1 VIFVTVGTHQQA
13 FDRMLATVGM
23 LPDLADVVLQYGYGK
38 PPDGVRNAVDF
49 MPFAEME
56 RNFERAGTVITH
68 AGVGS
73 VLCARRSGHVPV
85 VIPRLHELGE
95 HVDDH
100 QAELTRSMASLGAV
114 IPLWPD
120 DRLDAALASVPPRSE
135 RLAVT
140 GGPLTD
146 AVRQALGAPPAT

>member
-1 VIFVTVGTHQQA
+1 MIFVTVGTHQQP
-13 FDRMLATVGM
+13 FDRMLAAIGT
-23 LPDLADVVLQYGYGK
+23 LPDLSDVVLQYGYGS
-38 PPDGVRNAVDF
+38 PPDGVREAVDF

-56 RNFERAGTVITH
+56 HNFERADAVVTH

-100 QAELTRSMASLGAV
+100 QAELTRSLAALGAV
-114 IPLWPD
+114 LALWPGED
-120 DRLDAALASVPPRSE
+120 LREALARVPARSE
-135 RLAVT
+135 RLAAT
-140 GGPLTD
+140 PGPLTD
-146 AVRQALGAPPAT
+146 AVRQALGAPPA

>member
-1 VIFVTVGTHQQA
+1 MIFVTVGTHQQA
-13 FDRMLATVGM
+13 FDRMLAAVGT
-23 LPDLADVVLQYGYGK
+23 LPDLADVVLQFGYGK
-38 PPDGVRNAVDF
+38 PPDGIRDAVDF

-56 RNFERAGTVITH
+56 RNFERADAVITH

-73 VLCARRSGHVPV
+73 ILCARRSGHVPV

-120 DRLDAALASVPPRSE
+120 EPLGSALERVPPRSE
-135 RLAVT
+135 RSAVT

-146 AVRQALGAPPAT
+146 AVRQALGAPPAS